1 MTPSELRLI
10 KARVLPT
17 ICDTYRSENGYAEAR
32 VEGRISKADFEALCA
47 AVEVTDSDHL
57 CASCI
62 EPVSEDWTYCPG
74 CGAQGRLNKAGEKI

>member
-1 MTPSELRLI
+1 MSPSELRLI

-47 AVEVTDSDHL
+47 AVEDIDKMKSVLDSFGSIVWAYGSPSL
-57 CASCI
+57 
-62 EPVSEDWTYCPG
+62 VRKYEDATG
-74 CGAQGRLNKAGEKI
+74 TKLDD

>member
-1 MTPSELRLI
+1 MTSEQLARI

-32 VEGRISKADFEALCA
+32 VEGRISKADFDALVG
-47 AVEVTDSDHL
+47 AVAGTTGGQL

-62 EPVSEDWTYCPG
+62 EPVDTDWTYCPG
-74 CGAQGRLNKAGEKI
+74 CGAQGRRNEAGEKI